1 MPIELT
7 MLALAT
13 VWLFILIVVMA
24 LLSRSQRSIPDLLG
38 PRDNLPEPAG
48 LFARAKR
55 TVDNHR
61 EGLILFAPF
70 ALIVATQS
78 ASTEWTVMGAQLF
91 CYSRV
96 VHGLTY
102 MAGVPYVRT
111 LAWAVGIVGTGMVAW
126 PIFF

>member
-13 VWLFILIVVMA
+13 VWLFVLIVVMA
-24 LLSRSQRSIPDLLG
+24 TLSRSQRSIPELLG
-38 PRDNLPEPAG
+38 PRDGLSEPEG

-61 EGLILFAPF
+61 EGLLLFAPF
-70 ALIVATQS
+70 ALIVVTQG

-91 CYSRV
+91 FYSRV
-96 VHGLTY
+96 VHALTY
-102 MAGVPYVRT
+102 MVGVPYVRT
-111 LAWAVGIVGTGMVAW
+111 LVWAVGIVGTGMVAW